1 MATSHTT
8 TTTIRKEQPRAASF
22 GKQLLSQTSIELSMT
37 LRQGER
43 VLVTLFIPIMLLIFF
58 SALKIVPLAPGESA
72 VDFLLPGVLAL
83 AIIAAGMVSLGIA
96 TAYERRYGV
105 LKRLGSSPLP
115 RGGLILAKVISVLV
129 LELIQIILLVTVAM
143 IFYGWRPAGSLPLA
157 VLGVALGTITFAA
170 LGLAM
175 AGRLRAEATLAGSNA
190 LFLIFVLIGGG
201 ILPLDRLPAPLAALA
216 QFLPPAALTQ
226 VLQNTLVAGKSF
238 PAGALLTLTIWAVGI
253 LLLAIKSFRW
263 E

>member
-1 MATSHTT
+1 MATTHPSTT
-8 TTTIRKEQPRAASF
+8 HNEQPRAASF

-43 VLVTLFIPIMLLIFF
+43 VLVTLLIPILLLVFF
-58 SALKIVPLAPGESA
+58 SALKIIPLASGESA

-115 RGGLILAKVISVLV
+115 RAGLILAKVLSVLV
-129 LELIQIILLVTVAM
+129 LELIQILILIAVAV

-157 VLGVALGTITFAA
+157 ILGVVLGTVTFAA

-175 AGRLRAEATLAGSNA
+175 AGGLRAEATLAGANA
-190 LFLIFVLIGGG
+190 LYLVFVLIGGG
-201 ILPLDRLPAPLAALA
+201 ILPLDHLPAPLAGFA
-216 QFLPPAALTQ
+216 QLLPPAALTQ
-226 VLQNTLVAGKSF
+226 VLQNTLVAGKAF
-238 PAGALLTLTIWAVGI
+238 PGSAFLTLAIWAALI
-253 LLLAIKSFRW
+253 LLVAIKTFKW

>member
-1 MATSHTT
+1 MATIHTT
-8 TTTIRKEQPRAASF
+8 TPAQHEQPRAASF

-43 VLVTLFIPIMLLIFF
+43 VLVTLFIPILLLIFF
-58 SALKIVPLAPGESA
+58 SALKIIPVTPTESA

-83 AIIAAGMVSLGIA
+83 AIMAAGMVSLGIA

-129 LELIQIILLVTVAM
+129 LELIQIIILVAVAVL
-143 IFYGWRPAGSLPLA
+143 FYGWRPAGSLPLA

-175 AGRLRAEATLAGSNA
+175 AGGLRAEATLAGANA
-190 LFLIFVLIGGG
+190 LYLIFLLIGGG
-201 ILPLDRLPAPLAALA
+201 ILPLDHLPAPLAALA
-216 QFLPPAALTQ
+216 QLLPPAALTE
-226 VLQNTLVAGKSF
+226 VLQNTLIAGKAF
-238 PAGALLTLTIWAVGI
+238 PGGAFLTLTIWAVVI
-253 LLLAIKSFRW
+253 LVVAITTFKW